1 MRCADDRKR
10 SHCSEIGIRGR
21 TTAIDFYLLT
31 EAESQFE
38 LFTIWKNKPK

>member
-1 MRCADDRKR
+1 MRCADDRR
-10 SHCSEIGIRGR
+10 SHWSEIGIRGR